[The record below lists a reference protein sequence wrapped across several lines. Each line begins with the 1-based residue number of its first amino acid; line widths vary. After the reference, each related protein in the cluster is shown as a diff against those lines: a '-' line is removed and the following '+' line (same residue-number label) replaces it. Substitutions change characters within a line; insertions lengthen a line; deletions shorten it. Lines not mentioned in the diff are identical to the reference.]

1 MLTVTVIFILKNN
14 NNRKTRVHAVFS
26 VNIKCREPNANFCHL
41 EIGDALL
48 TINAVDEQY
57 KKGGKYH
64 THAHAARGSAE
75 EKTTYNN
82 IIYNINIAVDTDSV
96 VPYTGN
102 CYYCSL
108 FFTRSSS
115 ARDLFSIS
123 LNACY
128 YYY

>member
-1 MLTVTVIFILKNN
+1 MCVCVCVSVIFILRNN

-41 EIGDALL
+41 EIDDALL

-82 IIYNINIAVDTDSV
+82 IIYIISTSRWTLTPSFHTQATATIV
-96 VPYTGN
+96 VYFLPEVHRPEI
-102 CYYCSL
+102 CL
-108 FFTRSSS
+108 VFH
-115 ARDLFSIS
+115 
-123 LNACY
+123 
-128 YYY
+128 